1 MCGIIPNMQN
11 NNQHTGVRMTAKKNR
26 IRLNQEYRN
35 KIANKIEER
44 LQMEDTIEKDRYLQL
59 REQMKPLQDKTWE
72 LMYSIGRE
80 NYPQEDVDMAWHL
93 QNKYQNVNT
102 IAPDSCFH
110 VAYMGEHEEDKL
122 DYNDR
127 VVEKKGSPKMIE
139 EHFDFKING
148 SIHTG
153 SSSHS
158 KDSAFG
164 YAYYRDEL
172 KAQEGCNPD
181 IDILMHDKDSNNP
194 YQRKITEA
202 NDKYLGMNCSGRENA
217 TSYQKEW
224 DSNYSMDLI
233 GREYCRDRQLMT
245 TKENYEKL
253 LFWKSQKSAF
263 VMAHENW
270 IKSIMAQMK
279 EVKLG
284 LKGYKYLDEALE
296 LSTELGLEIDEIEI
310 VQTNSTGLTI
320 FNPKNLAERIK
331 GMKNVKKMTV
341 QEKILARQEYER
353 QANNLN

>member
-1 MCGIIPNMQN
+1 MPQI
-11 NNQHTGVRMTAKKNR
+11 KKHR

-35 KIANKIEER
+35 KIANKIDER
-44 LQMEDTIEKDRYLQL
+44 LQMEDTTEKERYTQL
-59 REQMKPLQDKTWE
+59 REQMKPNQDKAWD
-72 LMYSIGRE
+72 LMYKIGRE
-80 NYPQEDVDMAWHL
+80 NYPQKDVDMANYL
-93 QNKYQNVNT
+93 QTKYENVNT

-110 VAYMGEHEEDKL
+110 VAYEGVREEDET
-122 DYNDR
+122 DYNGNIK
-127 VVEKKGSPKMIE
+127 EKKGSPVNIE

-148 SIHTG
+148 SIDTG
-153 SSSHS
+153 SNSRSSGS
-158 KDSAFG
+158 DFG
-164 YAYYRDEL
+164 YAYFRDEL
-172 KAQEGCNPD
+172 KSQSECNPD
-181 IDILMHDKDSNNP
+181 INILMHDKDSNNP

-245 TKENYEKL
+245 SKENYDQL
-253 LFWKSQKSAF
+253 IFWKTQKSAF

-296 LSTELGLEIDEIEI
+296 LSTELGLDIKDVDII
-310 VQTNSTGLTI
+310 QTNSTGLTI
-320 FNPKNLAERIK
+320 FNPKNLADRIK
-331 GMKNVKKMTV
+331 GMKNIKKQTT
-341 QEKILARQEYER
+341 QEKILARVEYER
-353 QANNLN
+353 QLESMK